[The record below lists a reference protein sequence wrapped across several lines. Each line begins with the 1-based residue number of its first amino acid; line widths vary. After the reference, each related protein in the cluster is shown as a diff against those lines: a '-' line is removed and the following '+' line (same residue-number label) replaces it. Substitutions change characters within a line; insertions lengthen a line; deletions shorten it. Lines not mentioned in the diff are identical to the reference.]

1 MPFYEE
7 INYFRTKR
15 QKCIKLQFYVNSFQ
29 LMMIK
34 RNEIQLPF
42 YPFYLSNLLLLKR
55 ITIESKQ
62 NSNPLTLKHIIISF
76 EIC

>member
-1 MPFYEE
+1 MISEQ
-7 INYFRTKR
+7 ITKVYLE
-15 QKCIKLQFYVNSFQ
+15 CIKLQFYVNSFQ

-42 YPFYLSNLLLLKR
+42 YLFYLSNLLLLKR
-55 ITIESKQ
+55 IIIVSKQ